1 MRLETETTVFKKD
14 SVKDAIKNKVV
25 HGANPTGDFQVG
37 DTWFNPNE
45 GYKMYSWNGTGWSPE
60 QLDTDAIKAGAIKA
74 GNIDAGAITADKIG
88 ANEITVDKLVVGDMS
103 NLAAVNEWDPGS
115 MATYP
120 EGYESATQKV
130 NNTTGLMAI
139 VKAADANTHLA
150 LSNGYI
156 PNIFKTGDEIYYS
169 LRARAVGTAR
179 TVYLMVAAYAKSGD
193 TYSRLGDCRVS
204 LSLNASSYTK
214 YTGTIVLN
222 DGQNWAW
229 SNNSSNYTIATH
241 YMIYILDNNGSG
253 DQVRLIQV
261 EIRKKNTGDIITGGT
276 IEGSTIRTPAGEGYE
291 MVHVDNLD
299 DGVSYFETPLP
310 SGVIDTYMT
319 MRQSG
324 VESSDSSNVLRG
336 KIISTLLKLYQH
348 DTSAAHFVR
357 SLYGWY
363 IGDMIFSPKIYTED
377 GEVATIGP
385 NKSGI
390 QIRLAPVDIN
400 DAISGTSW
408 STLGGCWY
416 YKIGSRVHLH
426 IAVSGLTANTNTDVY
441 TMPGGFRPYGTVVA
455 AGRGSTGSDFAS
467 MWVSSS
473 GTVTIRSTTASAAVD
488 VEYDAFN

>member
-74 GNIDAGAITADKIG
+74 SHIDAGAVTADKVG

-103 NLAAVNEWDPGS
+103 NLATVNEWDPGS

-120 EGYESATQKV
+120 EGYESAAQKV

-179 TVYLMVAAYAKSGD
+179 TVYLVVAAYAKSGD

-229 SNNSSNYTIATH
+229 SNNSSNYTIANH

-299 DGVSYFETPLP
+299 DGVSYLETPLP

-324 VESSDSSNVLRG
+324 VESSDSSNVIRG

-441 TMPGGFRPYGTVVA
+441 TMSRGFRPYGTVVA

-467 MWVSSS
+467 MWVASN

>member
-74 GNIDAGAITADKIG
+74 SLIDAGAITADKIG

-103 NLAAVNEWDPGS
+103 NLATVNEWDPGS
-115 MATYP
+115 MAVSP
-120 EGYESATQKV
+120 EGYESATQRV
-130 NNTTGLMAI
+130 NSTTGLMAI
-139 VKAADANTHLA
+139 VKAADTNTHLA

-156 PNIFKTGDEIYYS
+156 PNIFKTGDELYYS
-169 LRARAVGTAR
+169 LRARAVSTAR
-179 TVYLMVAAYAKSGD
+179 TVYLMVAAYTKSGD
-193 TYSRLGDCRVS
+193 TYTRLGDCRVS
-204 LSLNASSYTK
+204 LSLTTSSTYSG
-214 YTGTIVLN
+214 YTGTIVLE
-222 DGQNWAW
+222 DGSTWAW
-229 SNNSSNYTIATH
+229 SNNSSKPIATH

-253 DQVRLIQV
+253 DQIRLIQV

-299 DGVSYFETPLP
+299 DGVSYFETPFP
-310 SGVIDTYMT
+310 SGVIDTYMA

-336 KIISTLLKLYQH
+336 KIVSTLLKLYQH
-348 DTSAAHFVR
+348 DTSAAHFVQ

-363 IGDMIFSPKIYTED
+363 ISDMIFSPKIYTED

-390 QIRLAPVDIN
+390 QIRLTPVDIN
-400 DAISGTSW
+400 NAISGTSW

-426 IAVSGLTANTNTDVY
+426 IAVSGLTANTNADIY
-441 TMPGGFRPYGTVVA
+441 TMPAGFRPYGTVVA
-455 AGRGSTGSDFAS
+455 AGRGNDGSTFAS
-467 MWVSSS
+467 MWVSSA
-473 GTVTIRSTTASAAVD
+473 GVVTIRSTGTNAAVD
-488 VEYDAFN
+488 IEYDAFN

>member
-74 GNIDAGAITADKIG
+74 ENIYTGAITADKIG

-103 NLAAVNEWDPGS
+103 NLATVNEWDPGS

-169 LRARAVGTAR
+169 LRARAVSTAR

-214 YTGTIVLN
+214 YTGTIVLE

-261 EIRKKNTGDIITGGT
+261 EIRKKNSGDIITGGT
-276 IEGSTIRTPAGEGYE
+276 IEGGRIRTPLGPSYE
-291 MVHVDNLD
+291 MIHVDNHPSN
-299 DGVSYFETPLP
+299 VAYWEFPLP
-310 SGVIDTYMT
+310 TGNDDTYMQLV
-319 MRQSG
+319 QSG
-324 VESSDSSNVLRG
+324 VESLTAAKAVKSYMASV
-336 KIISTLLKLYQH
+336 LLKLYQT
-348 DTSAAHFVR
+348 DDSASH
-357 SLYGWY
+357 LIETIYGWY
-363 IGDMIFSPKIYTED
+363 LSGMLYSPRIFTER
-377 GEVATIGP
+377 GEVAT
-385 NKSGI
+385 
-390 QIRLAPVDIN
+390 LAQNDGQAVINQSVDTFTPDN
-400 DAISGTSW
+400 VSAW
-408 STLGGCWY
+408 STLGNCWY
-416 YKIGSRVHLH
+416 YKIGTRVHLH
-426 IAVSGLTANTNTDVY
+426 AAVTGLTANTNTVIY
-441 TMPGGFRPYGTVVA
+441 TFTNSGYAPYATVVA
-455 AGRGSTGSDFAS
+455 AGRGNDGSTFCS
-467 MWVSSS
+467 MWVDSS
-473 GTVTIRSTTASAAVD
+473 GVVTVRSTGTNAAVD
-488 VEYDAFN
+488 IEYDAFN